1 MTTFTLGQQVRINGT
16 AYLRKNASPERWSEG
31 PLPNLDIYPDPVTYD
46 TGVIVGKRT
55 VMDGWTTGG
64 WDVPLGFRPKTGTAR
79 TVWLVAFH
87 LRRKP
92 IMCFDHQ
99 VESI

>member
-1 MTTFTLGQQVRINGT
+1 MTTFTLGQQVRISGT

-31 PLPNLDIYPDPVTYD
+31 PLPKLDIYPDPVFYD

-55 VMDGWTTGG
+55 VMDGWTTLGYYEY
-64 WDVPLGFRPKTGTAR
+64 PGFRPAESTAK

-92 IMCFDHQ
+92 VMCFDHQ
-99 VESI
+99 VEAI